1 MQNRSSI
8 NKKVI
13 VVTGPTASGKTALAV
28 KLAREYGCDVI
39 SADSRQV
46 YAGIPI
52 VTAQPTEEEMEG
64 VRHHL
69 IGHLPLDS
77 YYSAAEFEQD
87 ALKLISRQ
95 FETSDTAIVCGGSM
109 LYIDALCNGIDEI
122 PTIPEDFRNELKKSL
137 EERGAEW
144 LRASLKLHDPEYY
157 SRVDLKNVK
166 RVFHAVE
173 ISLFSGKPYSSFL
186 TGARKARPF
195 IIEKKV
201 IEMPRD
207 TLFDRINRR
216 VDRMMME
223 GLEEEARS
231 VYPQKGLNSLNTV
244 GLKEMFAYF
253 EGLMPRNIAIERIKK
268 NTRVFAKK
276 QLTWLAKG
284 NAHTP

>member
-1 MQNRSSI
+1 MAQ
-8 NKKVI
+8 KV
-13 VVTGPTASGKTALAV
+13 VVITGPTASGKSALAV

-64 VRHHL
+64 VPHHL

-87 ALKLISRQ
+87 ALRLIEEQ
-95 FETSDTAIVCGGSM
+95 FKKSERAVVCGGSM
-109 LYIDALCNGIDEI
+109 LYIDALCHGIDEL
-122 PTIPEDFRNELKKSL
+122 PTIPSEFREDLKAAAK
-137 EERGAEW
+137 EKGDGW
-144 LRASLKLHDPEYY
+144 LLSYLRLLDPEYY
-157 SRVDLKNVK
+157 GKVDLKNIK

-173 ISLFSGKPYSSFL
+173 ISLFSGRPYSSFL
-186 TGARKARPF
+186 TGKKKERPF
-195 IIEKKV
+195 EIEKIV
-201 IEMPRD
+201 IEMPRE
-207 TLFDRINRR
+207 TLFERINSR
-216 VDRMMME
+216 VGRMVAA
-223 GLEEEARS
+223 GLEEEAAS
-231 VYPQKGLNSLNTV
+231 VYHLRGLNSLNTV

-253 EGLMPRNIAIERIKK
+253 EGELGKETAIERIKK

-284 NAHTP
+284 R

>member
-8 NKKVI
+8 TKKVI
-13 VVTGPTASGKTALAV
+13 VVTGPTASGKTAFAV

-46 YAGIPI
+46 FAGIPI

-137 EERGAEW
+137 EEKGAEW

-157 SRVDLKNVK
+157 ARVDLKNIK

-201 IEMPRD
+201 IEMPRE

-216 VDRMMME
+216 VDRMMVE

-253 EGLMPRNIAIERIKK
+253 EGLMPRDIAIERIKK

-284 NAHTP
+284 SAQTP